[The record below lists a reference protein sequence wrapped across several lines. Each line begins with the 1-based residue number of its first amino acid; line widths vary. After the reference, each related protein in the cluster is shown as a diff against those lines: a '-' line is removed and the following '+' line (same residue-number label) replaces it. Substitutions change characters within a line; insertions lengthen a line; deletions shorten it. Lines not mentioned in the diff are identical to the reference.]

1 MSWQY
6 SASPWIIKRVLG
18 MVPIQKKGR
27 SKRGHK
33 DKVSDMALG
42 SAPKSG
48 GKKPSN
54 RKKSNS
60 QKPPVTETR
69 DLLEGNRSVF
79 VNPQAPVFPLNVV
92 PVPILPAIQ
101 QQTGNNRLNSLFPEA
116 APHRP
121 VIQNVFSNPNLIQS
135 SSSFK
140 LKWVAGTRV
149 SRCDGCNGEIKNP
162 PQTLPEDLIV
172 VYRDIRQFRDRNTGQ
187 IQFSSEPQNVHFH
200 LRSACIR
207 AKYPSFLGDVLVV
220 PPDFPPLSRWST
232 SKGL

>member
-1 MSWQY
+1 
-6 SASPWIIKRVLG
+6 

-33 DKVSDMALG
+33 DKVLDMALR
-42 SAPKSG
+42 SAPKSAG
-48 GKKPSN
+48 ERKPSN

-79 VNPQAPVFPLNVV
+79 VNPQAPVFPLNVA

-101 QQTGNNRLNSLFPEA
+101 QQTGNNRLNCLFPEA
-116 APHRP
+116 APHGNLLFRN
-121 VIQNVFSNPNLIQS
+121 QNVFSNPNLVQS

-149 SRCDGCNGEIKNP
+149 SRCHGCNGEIRNP
-162 PQTLPEDLIV
+162 PQALPDDLIV

-220 PPDFPPLSRWST
+220 PPDFPPLFKVEHVQRLVGEFCWVF
-232 SKGL
+232 